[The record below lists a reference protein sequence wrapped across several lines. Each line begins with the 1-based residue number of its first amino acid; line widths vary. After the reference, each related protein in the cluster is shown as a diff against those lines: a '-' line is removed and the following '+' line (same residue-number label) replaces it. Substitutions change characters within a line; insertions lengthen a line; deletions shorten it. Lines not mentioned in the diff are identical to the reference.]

1 MTVEYDLIVIGSSR
15 AGIYAALTAANLKA
29 RVALVENDSEK
40 TCHGALYTQALT
52 QVGCVVKQLRD
63 APQFGIH
70 FPVTESTQQPQFP
83 SIELTEAMEWASLV
97 ISNCSEQNSPAVL
110 ASLGVDVIKGVGE
123 FCRLPHLG
131 VVVNNRRIRARSYL
145 IATNYRPIIPDI
157 EGLKTVGYVT
167 PTDIWKEGFKEKLLV
182 EESSSLEQINVTP
195 KDKLSQLQ
203 PSINWVIIG
212 GTVTSIELAQTLSR
226 LSCNVTLVV
235 AESHILSKEDPEAS
249 VLIQAQLEA
258 EGIRIL
264 TESPVTQVRIID
276 DKKWVQAGN
285 RAIEADEILLA
296 VGHEL
301 NIESLNLEGVG
312 VKFNNQG
319 IELNEKLQTT
329 NPKIYACGD
338 MVRGFNYEHI
348 AKYQASIALKNAL
361 FAPFF
366 KVNYQGIPSA
376 IFSEPQ
382 LARVGLTEA
391 IARNRYGKDVFVV
404 RQYFKTLDKAQLLG
418 ETTGFCKIVGR
429 QNGEILGA
437 TIVGPQ
443 ASELIGAI
451 ALCIQQKIKISR
463 IANLPHVSPTFSEII
478 QHTAIEWQQQRFK
491 HNHSLQ
497 NFLEGLFNLLR
508 KWSS

>member
-1 MTVEYDLIVIGSSR
+1 MTVEYDLIVIGNSKF
-15 AGIYAALTAANLKA
+15 GIYAALTAANLRA
-29 RVALVENDSEK
+29 RVALVENDAEK
-40 TCHGALYTQALT
+40 TCHETLYTQALN
-52 QVGCVVKQLRD
+52 QVGCVAKQLRD

-70 FPVTESTQQPQFP
+70 FPVTDSTQQPQIP
-83 SIELTEAMEWASLV
+83 AIELTEAMEWASLV
-97 ISNCSEQNSPAVL
+97 VSNCSEQNSPAVL

-123 FCRLPHLG
+123 FCRRPHLG

-145 IATNYRPIIPDI
+145 IATNLCPVIPDI

-167 PTDIWKEGFKEKLLV
+167 PADIWKECLKEKLPV
-182 EESSSLEQINVTP
+182 EENSNL
-195 KDKLSQLQ
+195 DKLNIRIKDNNTLIQ
-203 PSINWVIIG
+203 PSSNWVIIG
-212 GTVTSIELAQTLSR
+212 GTATSIQLAQTLSR
-226 LSCNVTLVV
+226 LNCNVTLVV

-264 TESPVTQVRIID
+264 SDSPVTQVRIID
-276 DKKWVQAGN
+276 EKKWVQAGN

-296 VGHEL
+296 VGQEL

-312 VKFNNQG
+312 VKFNSQG

-329 NPKIYACGD
+329 NPRIYACGD
-338 MVRGFNYEHI
+338 SDHI
-348 AKYQASIALKNAL
+348 AQYQVSIALKNAL
-361 FAPFF
+361 FAPIF
-366 KVNYQGIPSA
+366 KVNYHGIPAA

-391 IARNRYGKDVFVV
+391 IARHRYGKDVFVA
-404 RQYFKTLDKAQLLG
+404 RQYFKTLDKAQILG

-443 ASELIGAI
+443 GSELIGAI

-478 QHTAIEWQQQRFK
+478 QHTAMEWQQQRFK